1 MSQGFDREA
10 AVDRL
15 LRQSFKN
22 PAAAAPRGPC
32 LDPEILA
39 AWVDGTLKS
48 DDLKVAEA
56 HLSEC
61 TRCLTLMAT
70 MTKIAPK
77 PAPVNRWWGSG
88 TLRWLVPL
96 TAGAA
101 ALLVWIAVPNDE
113 PRRSLEQTIART
125 EAVPVAPAEQGPT
138 AEQRP
143 LVESDEGL
151 RNRSA
156 EKRSDDQQVERKDAP
171 AKPAGARD
179 VAKENGPTRQEP
191 ATVSELPSTLQAEA
205 ASRAS
210 PAPPPAPPAAAPA
223 APVAAPE
230 ADQATAARGVGQ
242 LSTTSGE
249 TVAQP
254 QGAPPASVAAR
265 SAELRRANSNV
276 GFTEIL
282 SPDSTLRWRAG
293 ARGFLQLSQNS
304 GATWEPLKSGVM
316 VDLIAGASP
325 LPSVCW
331 LVGRAGTVLLT
342 TDGRSWQRLTFPE
355 SVDLTSVRAI
365 DARRATVTTSDA
377 RMFTTAD
384 GGLTWTR

>member
-22 PAAAAPRGPC
+22 PAGAAPRGPC

-39 AWVDGTLKS
+39 AWVEGTLKGN
-48 DDLKVAEA
+48 DLKAAEA
-56 HLSEC
+56 HLSDC

-70 MTKIAPK
+70 MMKITPE
-77 PAPVNRWWGSG
+77 PAPVNRWWGSR

-101 ALLVWIAVPNDE
+101 AVLIWIAVPSDE

-125 EAVPVAPAEQGPT
+125 EAVPVAPAEQQPT
-138 AEQRP
+138 SEQRP
-143 LVESDEGL
+143 LVEAAEGL
-151 RNRSA
+151 RDRSTAPRPDNR
-156 EKRSDDQQVERKDAP
+156 QVERRDAP
-171 AKPAGARD
+171 AKPAEARE
-179 VAKENGPTRQEP
+179 VAKESDPTRQEP
-191 ATVSELPSTLQAEA
+191 ATVSDLQSTLQAEA
-205 ASRAS
+205 TSRTS
-210 PAPPPAPPAAAPA
+210 SAPPTPSAPAAAPA
-223 APVAAPE
+223 AAPN
-230 ADQATAARGVGQ
+230 ADRATAARGVGQ
-242 LSTTSGE
+242 MSTTTGE

-254 QGAPPASVAAR
+254 GAAPPASVAAR
-265 SAELRRANSNV
+265 SAELRRENSNV

-293 ARGFLQLSQNS
+293 AGGFIQLSQNR

-355 SVDLTSVRAI
+355 SVDLTTVRAL
-365 DARRATVTTSDA
+365 DARRATVTTADA
-377 RMFTTAD
+377 RTFTTAD